1 MIFLLKFRRALLFT
15 FNYLSIYIFALPC
28 YTFNDGDNFMN
39 QKKELIKNTLII
51 SIGKFSTQLVSF
63 LLLPLYTSLL
73 TTSEYGAYD
82 LLNTISI
89 FLIPCV
95 TLLMEEGMFRFLI
108 DAKNDKDISEIM
120 SATGLYY
127 LVSFIVWSI
136 LILIVG
142 ALIIYPYTIWLIFYI
157 LASLL
162 SSLAGA
168 SSRGM
173 SKFKIYSLFC
183 FLSSFATILL
193 NIIFILGFKMGLS
206 SLFLSYIIGNSIVSI
221 WLLIKIKFTKYLRFE
236 YMNRKKLKEMVKYS
250 LPLVP
255 NSISW
260 NAISLTNRLLITN
273 VLGESINGIYSIGNR
288 FPTIINTCYSY
299 FNLSWKESASK
310 VLNDKDKDEFYNSV
324 YINLKHF
331 LICVSILIIA
341 VLPFVFNLLVKN
353 NYRDAYFYIPIMII
367 AVYFSNLSNFCSGI
381 FSAYKDTK
389 ILAKTTIVATIINLV
404 ISFLLI
410 KKIGLY
416 ATVLATLVSYFVI
429 YIYRNYRLRKY
440 LILRKDKYVP
450 LSMLVLLIVT
460 ALYYT
465 NNYLLYTLGL
475 VIGLCY
481 SYYLNKSFVKI
492 ILNKLKRR

>member
-1 MIFLLKFRRALLFT
+1 
-15 FNYLSIYIFALPC
+15 
-28 YTFNDGDNFMN
+28 MN

-73 TTSEYGAYD
+73 STSEYGQYD

-108 DAKNDKDISEIM
+108 DAKTDKDKSQVF
-120 SATGLYY
+120 SATIIFSLI
-127 LVSFIVWSI
+127 SFLVWSI
-136 LILIVG
+136 LIFIVG
-142 ALIIYPYTIWLIFYI
+142 TIIDYPHTIYLIFYI

-162 SSLAGA
+162 SSLAG
-168 SSRGM
+168 SSARGL
-173 SKFKIYSLFC
+173 SKFKLYSLFC
-183 FLSSFATILL
+183 FISSFATILL
-193 NIIFILGFKMGLS
+193 NILFIVVFKMGLS

-221 WLLIKIKFTKYLRFE
+221 WLLLKIKINKYTNFKNLS
-236 YMNRKKLKEMVKYS
+236 KSKVKEMIKYS

-273 VLGESINGIYSIGNR
+273 YLGDSKNGIYSIGNR

-310 VLNDKDKDEFYNSV
+310 ALKNDDKDDFYNSV

-331 LICVSILIIA
+331 LICVSILVIA
-341 VLPFVFNLLVKN
+341 VLPFLFNILVKN
-353 NYRDAYFYIPIMII
+353 AYREAYYYIPIMIMS
-367 AVYFSNLSNFCSGI
+367 VYFSNLSNFCSGI

-389 ILAKTTIVATIINLV
+389 ILAKTTIVATIINFLIT
-404 ISFLLI
+404 ISLI
-410 KKIGLY
+410 SKIGLY
-416 ATVLATLVSYFVI
+416 APVVSTLISYFVI
-429 YIYRNYRLRKY
+429 YIYRNYKLKKY
-440 LILRKDKYVP
+440 IIFDKDKYSI
-450 LSMLVLLIVT
+450 LSIVVLLIVSF
-460 ALYYT
+460 LYYT
-465 NNYLLYTLGL
+465 KNYILAG
-475 VIGLCY
+475 IGLLIALIY
-481 SYYLNKSFVKI
+481 SYYLNKSFVNI
-492 ILNKLKRR
+492 ILDKLRKKK

>member
-1 MIFLLKFRRALLFT
+1 
-15 FNYLSIYIFALPC
+15 
-28 YTFNDGDNFMN
+28 MN

-73 TTSEYGAYD
+73 STSEYGSYD

-108 DAKNDKDISEIM
+108 DAKSEEDKKQVFSI
-120 SATGLYY
+120 ATIFT
-127 LVSFIVWSI
+127 LVSFLVWSI
-136 LILIVG
+136 LIFIVG
-142 ALIIYPYTIWLIFYI
+142 SIINYPYTVYLIFYI

-162 SSLAGA
+162 SSLAG
-168 SSRGM
+168 SSARGM
-173 SKFKIYSLFC
+173 SKFKLYSVFC
-183 FLSSFATILL
+183 FISSLATILL
-193 NIIFILGFKMGLS
+193 NILFIVGFKMGLS
-206 SLFLSYIIGNSIVSI
+206 SLFFSYIIGNSLISI
-221 WLLIKIKFTKYLRFE
+221 WLFIKIKMPKYISLKSL
-236 YMNRKKLKEMVKYS
+236 KKEKIKAMVKYS

-260 NAISLTNRLLITN
+260 NAISLTDRLLITN
-273 VLGESINGIYSIGNR
+273 VLGTGANGIYSVGNR

-310 VLNDKDKDEFYNSV
+310 VLDNNDKDDFYNSV

-341 VLPFVFNLLVKN
+341 ILPFIFNLLVKN
-353 NYRDAYFYIPIMII
+353 DYQEAYLYIPIMIL

-389 ILAKTTIVATIINLV
+389 ILAKTTVVAALINLV
-404 ISFLLI
+404 VGVLLI
-410 KKIGLY
+410 NKIGLY
-416 ATVLATLVSYFVI
+416 ATTIATLIAYYVI
-429 YIYRNYRLRKY
+429 YLYRNYKLRKY
-440 LILRKDKYVP
+440 IILDKDKYNL
-450 LSMLVLLIVT
+450 LSILVLLIVT
-460 ALYYT
+460 VIYYTKNYLLCALGLLISLYYT
-465 NNYLLYTLGL
+465 
-475 VIGLCY
+475 
-481 SYYLNKSFVKI
+481 YYLNKTFVNI
-492 ILNKLKRR
+492 ILKKLKIKK